1 MKLLLEMSKE
11 GSENLNLTG
20 GEWAMNKL
28 QKKSTYIISN
38 KQIKYLGIN
47 LTENV
52 QDLYEEKVKLY

>member
-11 GSENLNLTG
+11 GSENLNPTG